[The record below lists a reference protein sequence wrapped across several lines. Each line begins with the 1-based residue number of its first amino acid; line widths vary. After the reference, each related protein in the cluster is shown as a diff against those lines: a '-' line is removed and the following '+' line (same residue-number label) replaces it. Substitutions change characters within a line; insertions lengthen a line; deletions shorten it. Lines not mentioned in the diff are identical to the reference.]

1 MNWPLILIT
10 ALVVTT
16 HASGDYAELVRQGD
30 AHDAKFQPDE
40 ALRYYLPAEQLAPA
54 NAALLVKIAR
64 QHVYRMPE
72 LPSKSDKIAAGRA
85 ALAYAER
92 AVKAAPDEC
101 DPHLSVA
108 ICWGKLTP
116 YLGSKESIAA
126 SRRIKT
132 AADNAARLNPRSDY
146 AWHLLGRWH
155 QELAQIGG
163 LTRALALVVYGGLPA
178 ASNEEAVRCFQKALA
193 LRPDRLIH
201 HIELGRTYAAMG
213 RKDDARKFLRQGLAM
228 PNTEK
233 DDPETKRRG
242 KAALAELG

>member
-1 MNWPLILIT
+1 MIRPLILIT
-10 ALVVTT
+10 ALVFTT
-16 HASGDYAELVRQGD
+16 HALGDFAELVRQGD
-30 AHDAKFQPDE
+30 ADDAKYQPNE
-40 ALRYYLPAEQLAPA
+40 ALRYYLPAEKLDPT

-64 QHVYRMPE
+64 QHVFRMPD
-72 LPSKSDKIAAGRA
+72 LASKSDKIAAGRT

-92 AVKAAPDEC
+92 AVKAAPNEC

-116 YLGSKESIAA
+116 YLSNKESVAA
-126 SRRIKT
+126 SRQIKT
-132 AADNAARLNPRSDY
+132 AADNAVRLNPRSDY

-178 ASNEEAVRCFQKALA
+178 ASNEEAVKCFQQALT

-201 HIELGRTYAAMG
+201 HIELGRTYAVMG
-213 RKDDARKFLRQGLAM
+213 RKDEAHKYLRQGLAM
-228 PNTEK
+228 PSAEK
-233 DDPETKRRG
+233 DDPETKQRG